1 MEDPRAHSKL
11 NLATT
16 VVGFL
21 VSVGT
26 GLWFTP
32 FLVLRLGP
40 AAYGIIPLATTV
52 VSYFSLLTQTLSS
65 ALNRSISV
73 ALAGGDM
80 KRAGRAFS
88 SALGGVIVIVLALL
102 PFIAALSWA
111 APTLFEVPDGEAMAT
126 RVLFAIVGTTLLLSI
141 ISTPYMAIAF
151 GQNKIYWSNFSALA
165 QTAIRIGLTVLLFSI
180 AVNIFN
186 AGIAIL
192 VAALGGMALS
202 LVSARLNGGEM
213 GIFRPTFHREE
224 LGSLTRTSSHVLL
237 MQIGTVLTMSCEV
250 VIANKLFGAYQG
262 GRYAAVIQWL
272 LLLRNANMA
281 LVVLCVPTI
290 LRLVGEHKHD
300 ELIAYVRQAMTWSAL
315 FIALP
320 AGFVCGVSPLLLTA
334 WLGPHFTDM
343 WPIVVVQLIP
353 MVFTCTVLPLY
364 SISLGTDKMLVGGIA
379 QLLLGAVGVVI
390 ALLFGWQWGMIGVA
404 IGVNWTFGFKELIF
418 TPAYAARNID
428 APARTFLRPLGTV
441 GVLFCVAAALSWA
454 GGRAFQPHSMVQ
466 LFYLGSGVGVGYAA
480 LAFAAFRPMIM
491 DSVAT
496 LFGRRGY
503 HIAPK

>member
-1 MEDPRAHSKL
+1 MGALGKSDSLEASVAEDPRAYSKL

-80 KRAGRAFS
+80 TRAGRAFS

-111 APTLFEVPDGEAMAT
+111 APALFEVPAGEAMAT
-126 RVLFAIVGTTLLLSI
+126 RVLFAIVGATLLLSI

-165 QTAIRIGLTVLLFSI
+165 QTAIRIGLTVLLFGI

-192 VAALGGMALS
+192 VAALGGMVLS

-224 LGSLTRTSSHVLL
+224 LRSLTRTSSHVLL

-290 LRLVGEHKHD
+290 LRLVG
-300 ELIAYVRQAMTWSAL
+300 
-315 FIALP
+315 
-320 AGFVCGVSPLLLTA
+320 
-334 WLGPHFTDM
+334 
-343 WPIVVVQLIP
+343 
-353 MVFTCTVLPLY
+353 
-364 SISLGTDKMLVGGIA
+364 GIA

-404 IGVNWTFGFKELIF
+404 IGVNWSFGIKELIF

-428 APARTFLRPLGTV
+428 APARTFLKPLGTV

-454 GGRAFQPHSMVQ
+454 GGRVFQPHSMVQ
-466 LFYLGSGVGVGYAA
+466 LFSLGSGVGVVYAA
-480 LAFAAFRPMIM
+480 FGFLAFRPMIM
-491 DSVAT
+491 EAVAT
-496 LFGRRGY
+496 LFGRRGRVV
-503 HIAPK
+503 APK